1 MKSVSLN
8 PHCPVRWPTFNT
20 SWCNGLAPSG
30 NTSPCHHI
38 WCYNEFILVFRKAED
53 YTWGIWHTLYLCGN
67 KWLYIIFWLAAAL
80 SLYMTVM
87 HNKPILKVPP
97 HNDPLFKCCFQKK
110 NRALTYV
117 KTEHRRQGY
126 LWAIHSTNCTLRFE
140 MCKFGTQFGDW
151 FLK

>member
-20 SWCNGLAPSG
+20 SWCNGLVPSG

-38 WCYNEFILVFRKAED
+38 WCYNEFILIFRKAQPGWYDIHCICVE
-53 YTWGIWHTLYLCGN
+53 TSG
-67 KWLYIIFWLAAAL
+67 YIVVWLAAAL
-80 SLYMTVM
+80 SLYITVM

-117 KTEHRRQGY
+117 KTDYRWKGY

-140 MCKFGTQFGDW
+140 MCKFGTQFWG
-151 FLK
+151 LIS